1 VVLVIYIPVLF
12 ACINNTCNFMQAANY
27 VTTEAECKV
36 VVEAQKKRLQEMS
49 LKAGQMATLIQGT
62 CVTAKDGM
70 L

>member
-1 VVLVIYIPVLF
+1 MVSVIYIPVLF

-27 VTTEAECKV
+27 TITEAECKV

-49 LKAGQMATLIQGT
+49 LKAGQMVTLIQGT

>member
-1 VVLVIYIPVLF
+1 MVLVIYIPVLF
-12 ACINNTCNFMQAANY
+12 ACVNNQCNFMQANSY
-27 VTTEAECKV
+27 YTREAECKA

-49 LKAGQMATLIQGT
+49 LKAGQMVTLLEGT

>member
-1 VVLVIYIPVLF
+1 MVLVIYIPVLF

-49 LKAGQMATLIQGT
+49 LKAGQMVTLIQGT

>member
-1 VVLVIYIPVLF
+1 MVLVIYIPVLF
-12 ACINNTCNFMQAANY
+12 ACVNNTCNFMQAANY

-49 LKAGQMATLIQGT
+49 LKAGQMVTLIQGT